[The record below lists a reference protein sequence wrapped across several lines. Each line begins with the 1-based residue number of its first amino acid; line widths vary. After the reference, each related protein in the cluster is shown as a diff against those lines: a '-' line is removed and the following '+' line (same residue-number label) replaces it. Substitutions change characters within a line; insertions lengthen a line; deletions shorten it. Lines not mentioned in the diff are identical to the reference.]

1 MAPAGPMDIHM
12 PTTTD
17 LLILAQWFSP
27 AFPVGAFAYSH
38 GLEADIDRGRVTTA
52 ALTDAWVETVLRHGA
67 GWNDALLIAAATRA
81 ADDGEVQGID
91 AMAQALCASGERR
104 LETEQ
109 QGRAFVRA
117 VNALHDLDLVPLT
130 YPVAVGRAAGLLSL
144 PLPETLQFYLH
155 AMLSNLVSVAVRLVP
170 LGQTAG
176 QRIVKDRA
184 ALCAEVAERAMA
196 GDLDDLSSSAL
207 LTDIA
212 SMRHETQHSRIF
224 RT

>member
-1 MAPAGPMDIHM
+1 MALAGPMDIHM

-91 AMAQALCASGERR
+91 AMAQALCYR
-104 LETEQ
+104 L
-109 QGRAFVRA
+109 R
-117 VNALHDLDLVPLT
+117 
-130 YPVAVGRAAGLLSL
+130 
-144 PLPETLQFYLH
+144 
-155 AMLSNLVSVAVRLVP
+155 
-170 LGQTAG
+170 
-176 QRIVKDRA
+176 
-184 ALCAEVAERAMA
+184 
-196 GDLDDLSSSAL
+196 
-207 LTDIA
+207 
-212 SMRHETQHSRIF
+212 
-224 RT
+224 